1 MNTLLLA
8 LGVILIPLGAV
19 CLIVSPIAGIFGI
32 ACGIFVIYASAK
44 NEKKKIAE
52 KAQPVP
58 QPMPQKPI
66 GPQVVASFYF
76 PIDNP
81 DEVLKA
87 LGTYNIDYSLTK
99 GELISE
105 YRTDERIYQYE
116 KIKGRKIPNCI

>member
-52 KAQPVP
+52 KLKYSAENSKLYLRPTTTTTALNISRIKVKRLSWENLHFINSP
-58 QPMPQKPI
+58 LPPRGIKKAPLLRGLLHI
-66 GPQVVASFYF
+66 L
-76 PIDNP
+76 P
-81 DEVLKA
+81 D
-87 LGTYNIDYSLTK
+87 
-99 GELISE
+99 
-105 YRTDERIYQYE
+105 
-116 KIKGRKIPNCI
+116 